1 MKVLRIVVISV
12 LMLLIACACERQESS
27 QVEMGFFFGAWQE
40 YYGPDY
46 HVEGS
51 RIWYIREDGISV
63 RTYDWYS
70 DTESEKFLNYSLE
83 QNQGR
88 HMVTLHF
95 QEEPQTKDQS
105 FCIIKLTDEEMIW
118 QNVDSEGDTR
128 HFVNSKFWM
137 NHEK

>member
-1 MKVLRIVVISV
+1 MKILRIVVVSV
-12 LMLLIACACERQESS
+12 LMMLVACACERL
-27 QVEMGFFFGAWQE
+27 
-40 YYGPDY
+40 
-46 HVEGS
+46 
-51 RIWYIREDGISV
+51 GISV

-118 QNVDSEGDTR
+118 QNVDSEGDKR

-137 NHEK
+137 NHEE

>member
-1 MKVLRIVVISV
+1 MKKH
-12 LMLLIACACERQESS
+12 LLAACSLAAVASMAALAPMSANAASDGLQ
-27 QVEMGFFFGAWQE
+27 
-40 YYGPDY
+40 
-46 HVEGS
+46 
-51 RIWYIREDGISV
+51 DGISV

-70 DTESEKFLNYSLE
+70 DTESEEFLNYTLE

-95 QEEPQTKDQS
+95 QEESQTKDQS

-137 NHEK
+137 NHEE